1 MADDERNEEEKDE
14 QEKDEKDDSS
24 GDGEGNDSESS
35 GDESGD
41 SGDESGGGDD
51 DSGDDSGG
59 DDSDEDDSD
68 GEDSG
73 DDDSDEDDSA
83 SDDGSQSKDA
93 TPSLSAKEMTRAAI
107 DALRELTGREPEAAT
122 GLMWDGE
129 AWLVTVDVLELARI
143 PNTTD
148 LIATY
153 VVELDGD
160 GNLSGYKRTRR
171 FQRGA
176 AEEG

>member
-1 MADDERNEEEKDE
+1 MADEERSEEEKDE
-14 QEKDEKDDSS
+14 QEKDEENDESQGEESDNESGSSS
-24 GDGEGNDSESS
+24 GDADGS
-35 GDESGD
+35 DESGD
-41 SGDESGGGDD
+41 SGDADDD
-51 DSGDDSGG
+51 DSDGDDSEEG
-59 DDSDEDDSD
+59 DSEEDDSD
-68 GEDSG
+68 
-73 DDDSDEDDSA
+73 DDS
-83 SDDGSQSKDA
+83 QSEDA
-93 TPSLSAKEMTRAAI
+93 TPSLSAKEMTRAAL

>member
-14 QEKDEKDDSS
+14 QEKDEKDDAS
-24 GDGEGNDSESS
+24 GDDEGNDSESS
-35 GDESGD
+35 GEESGD
-41 SGDESGGGDD
+41 SGDESGGDD
-51 DSGDDSGG
+51 DSGEDDL
-59 DDSDEDDSD
+59 DDDHSDEDDSD
-68 GEDSG
+68 S
-73 DDDSDEDDSA
+73 
-83 SDDGSQSKDA
+83 DGSQSKDA

>member
-14 QEKDEKDDSS
+14 QESQDEESQGEGGQSTEDSGQDDGDSS
-24 GDGEGNDSESS
+24 AADQS
-35 GDESGD
+35 
-41 SGDESGGGDD
+41 
-51 DSGDDSGG
+51 
-59 DDSDEDDSD
+59 
-68 GEDSG
+68 GEDSDDSE
-73 DDDSDEDDSA
+73 DDDSDDDDS
-83 SDDGSQSKDA
+83 DDDDRQSKDA

-107 DALRELTGREPEAAT
+107 EALRELTGHEPESAT

-148 LIATY
+148 LLATY
-153 VVELDGD
+153 VVELDGE